1 MYRWL
6 IRTRGWRAAL
16 SLALAAGFLAT
27 PLGIAHVASAAPD
40 PCDQIGSWPG
50 GGETAVGAAP
60 GLDDPHQH
68 CFTCHWLQSL
78 RSAAP
83 AVRVVLVL
91 TASASPLV
99 PAPSTASSVV
109 ERAHLAARAPPSA
122 C

>member
-78 RSAAP
+78 RSAGQ
-83 AVRVVLVL
+83 
-91 TASASPLV
+91 
-99 PAPSTASSVV
+99 PSTPGRADGITLAVV
-109 ERAHLAARAPPSA
+109 RRRRAAAGLW
-122 C
+122 